1 MGIKASSSSWS
12 WACQLFTRFD
22 VNSGKGLVISTWRL
36 VIKKSFLSYQI
47 TIGAKLHFYENK
59 ISFLVVETTMY
70 KPILR
75 LVWADTLLIL
85 HLIWRKELI
94 SLFYL
99 HVYFHVAVFH
109 FSAAKM
115 LFDRKGIHNFR
126 RKLWKEWKAFWALSR
141 SPALTLMM
149 TS

>member
-1 MGIKASSSSWS
+1 MKVSY
-12 WACQLFTRFD
+12 QKL
-22 VNSGKGLVISTWRL
+22 
-36 VIKKSFLSYQI
+36 FLSYQI

-59 ISFLVVETTMY
+59 ISFLIVETTMY

-85 HLIWRKELI
+85 HLIWRKVLI

-99 HVYFHVAVFH
+99 HVYFHDAVFH

-115 LFDRKGIHNFR
+115 
-126 RKLWKEWKAFWALSR
+126 
-141 SPALTLMM
+141 
-149 TS
+149 